1 MRNKFLAVMGAT
13 VVGAGMLLAQAP
25 QTIHGYV
32 SDAMC
37 GAKHSEP
44 SAENTKCVNKCIKG
58 GSEAVIV
65 SEGKV
70 YKLKG
75 DVAGV
80 TKLAGDNV
88 TVKGTVDGDTL
99 TVDSVKKS

>member
-1 MRNKFLAVMGAT
+1 MRHKLMAILAST

-32 SDAMC
+32 SDSMC
-37 GAKHSEP
+37 GAKHSKP
-44 SAENTKCVNKCIKG
+44 STANTECVKKCIKG

-65 SEGKV
+65 SDGKV
-70 YKLKG
+70 YNLKG
-75 DVAGV
+75 DVADV

-88 TVKGTVDGDTL
+88 TVMGTVDGDTL
-99 TVDSVKKS
+99 TVKSVKKS